1 MRRRS
6 LRRACYSSGVTTEP
20 VSAAAVADAC
30 VLEVVEF
37 VSAPR
42 TIAWFPTPVRRVNGR
57 AIAVE
62 HRGSV
67 DVFLEAFG
75 RAENGSVLVVDNDGR
90 DDEGCIGDLVALEA
104 ANAGVAGIVIWGRH
118 RDSSVLATLPLGVW
132 STGTNPVGPAG
143 VREPAHDG
151 VLVGDARV
159 NDGDLV
165 VADEDGVVFV
175 PADAAERVLGAAREI
190 EWAERRQA
198 ERARGGESLREQLRF
213 DEYLERRAAD
223 PEFTF
228 RDHLRAISSHIEA

>member
-1 MRRRS
+1 M
-6 LRRACYSSGVTTEP
+6 LEGV
-20 VSAAAVADAC
+20 AFA
-30 VLEVVEF
+30 
-37 VSAPR
+37 SAPR
-42 TIAWFPTPVRRVNGR
+42 SITWFPTSVRRVNGR
-57 AIAVE
+57 AVAVE

-75 RAENGSVLVVDNDGR
+75 RTENGNVLVVNNGGR

-104 ANAGVAGIVIWGRH
+104 ANAGIAGIVIWGRH
-118 RDSSVLATLPLGVW
+118 RDSAVLATLPLGVW

-143 VREPAHDG
+143 VRESAHEG
-151 VLVGDARV
+151 VLVGEARI

-175 PADAAERVLGAAREI
+175 PAEAAERVLGAAREI

-198 ERARGGESLREQLRF
+198 DRARGGESLREQLRF

-223 PEFTF
+223 PAFTF

>member
-1 MRRRS
+1 MS
-6 LRRACYSSGVTTEP
+6 TEP

-30 VLEVVEF
+30 VLEGVAF
-37 VSAPR
+37 ATAPR
-42 TIAWFPTPVRRVNGR
+42 SVTWFPTSVHRINGR

-67 DVFLEAFG
+67 DVFLEAFD
-75 RAENGSVLVVDNDGR
+75 RAEKGDVLVVDNGGR

-104 ANAGVAGIVIWGRH
+104 ANAGLAGIVIWGRH
-118 RDSSVLATLPLGVW
+118 RDSAVLATLPLGLW

-143 VREPAHDG
+143 VRESAHDD
-151 VLVGDARV
+151 VFVGDARI

-165 VADEDGVVFV
+165 VADEDGAIFV
-175 PADAAERVLGAAREI
+175 PAVAAERVLDVAREI

-223 PEFTF
+223 PAFTF

>member
-1 MRRRS
+1 
-6 LRRACYSSGVTTEP
+6 
-20 VSAAAVADAC
+20 
-30 VLEVVEF
+30 VLEGVAF
-37 VSAPR
+37 ASAPR
-42 TIAWFPTPVRRVNGR
+42 SITWFPTSVRRVNGR
-57 AIAVE
+57 AVAVE

-75 RAENGSVLVVDNDGR
+75 RTENGNVLVVNNGGR

-104 ANAGVAGIVIWGRH
+104 ANVGIAGIVIWGRH
-118 RDSSVLATLPLGVW
+118 RDSAVLATLPLGVW

-143 VREPAHDG
+143 VRESAHEG
-151 VLVGDARV
+151 VLVGEARI

-175 PADAAERVLGAAREI
+175 PAEAAERVLGAAREI

-198 ERARGGESLREQLRF
+198 DRARGGESLREQLRF

-223 PEFTF
+223 PAFTF

>member
-1 MRRRS
+1 M
-6 LRRACYSSGVTTEP
+6 ATEP
-20 VSAAAVADAC
+20 VTAAAVADGC
-30 VLEVVEF
+30 VLEGVTF

-42 TIAWFPTPVRRVNGR
+42 SVTWFPTSVRRVNGR
-57 AIAVE
+57 AVAVE

-75 RAENGSVLVVDNDGR
+75 RAEHGDVLVVDNGGR

-118 RDSSVLATLPLGVW
+118 RDSGVLAGLPLGLW
-132 STGTNPVGPAG
+132 SCGTNPVGPAG
-143 VREPAHDG
+143 VRASVHEG
-151 VLVGDARV
+151 VFVGEARV
-159 NDGDLV
+159 DDGDLV
-165 VADEDGVVFV
+165 VADEDGVLFV
-175 PADAAERVLGAAREI
+175 PRDSAERVLDAAREI

-223 PEFTF
+223 PAFTF

>member
-1 MRRRS
+1 MS
-6 LRRACYSSGVTTEP
+6 TDH

-30 VLEVVEF
+30 VLEGVAF
-37 VSAPR
+37 ASAPQSV
-42 TIAWFPTPVRRVNGR
+42 AWFPTSVRRVNGR
-57 AIAVE
+57 AIAIE

-75 RAENGSVLVVDNDGR
+75 RAERGDVLVVDNGGR

-118 RDSSVLATLPLGVW
+118 RDSAVLATLSLGLW
-132 STGTNPVGPAG
+132 SCGANPVGPPG
-143 VREPAHDG
+143 VRQAAHDG
-151 VLVGDARV
+151 VFVGDVRV
-159 NDGDLV
+159 NDRDLI
-165 VADEDGVVFV
+165 VADEDGVLFV
-175 PADAAERVLGAAREI
+175 PGDAAERVLDAAREI

-198 ERARGGESLREQLRF
+198 ERAHGGESLREQLRF

-223 PEFTF
+223 PALTF

>member
-1 MRRRS
+1 VS
-6 LRRACYSSGVTTEP
+6 TEP

-30 VLEVVEF
+30 VLEGVAF
-37 VSAPR
+37 ASAPQSVTR
-42 TIAWFPTPVRRVNGR
+42 FPTSVRRVNGR

-75 RAENGSVLVVDNDGR
+75 HAAAGDVLVVDNGGR

-104 ANAGVAGIVIWGRH
+104 ATAGVAGIVIWGRH
-118 RDSSVLATLPLGVW
+118 RDSAVLATLPLGLW
-132 STGTNPVGPAG
+132 SCGTNPVGPPG
-143 VREPAHDG
+143 VRGSAHDD
-151 VLVGDARV
+151 VFVGEARV
-159 NDGDLV
+159 DNGDLV
-165 VADEDGVVFV
+165 VADEDGVLFV
-175 PADAAERVLGAAREI
+175 PRDAAERVLDAAREI

-198 ERARGGESLREQLRF
+198 ERARGGESLRAQLRF

-223 PEFTF
+223 PAFTF

>member
-1 MRRRS
+1 VS
-6 LRRACYSSGVTTEP
+6 TEP

-30 VLEVVEF
+30 VLERVTF

-42 TIAWFPTPVRRVNGR
+42 SVVWFPTSVRRVNGR

-75 RAENGSVLVVDNDGR
+75 RAEAGEVLVVDNGGR

-104 ANAGVAGIVIWGRH
+104 ANAGIAGIVIWGRH
-118 RDSSVLATLPLGVW
+118 RDSAVLATLPLGLW
-132 STGTNPVGPAG
+132 SCGTNPVGPPG
-143 VREPAHDG
+143 VRESAHDD
-151 VLVGDARV
+151 VFVGEARV
-159 NDGDLV
+159 GDGDLV

-175 PADAAERVLGAAREI
+175 PGDAAERVLDAAREI

-198 ERARGGESLREQLRF
+198 DRARGGESLRAQLRF

-223 PEFTF
+223 PAFTF

>member
-1 MRRRS
+1 MS
-6 LRRACYSSGVTTEP
+6 AEP

-30 VLEVVEF
+30 VLERVTF
-37 VSAPR
+37 TSAPR
-42 TIAWFPTPVRRVNGR
+42 SVTWFPTSVHRVNGR
-57 AIAVE
+57 AIVVE

-75 RAENGSVLVVDNDGR
+75 RAATGDVLVVDNAGR

-118 RDSSVLATLPLGVW
+118 RDSAVLATLPLGLW
-132 STGTNPVGPAG
+132 SCGTNPAGPAG
-143 VREPAHDG
+143 ARESTQTG
-151 VLVGDARV
+151 VFVGDASV

-165 VADEDGVVFV
+165 VADEDGVLFV
-175 PADAAERVLGAAREI
+175 PGDAAERALDTAREI

-223 PEFTF
+223 PSFTF
-228 RDHLRAISSHIEA
+228 REHLRAISSHIEA

>member
-1 MRRRS
+1 M
-6 LRRACYSSGVTTEP
+6 TTDP
-20 VSAAAVADAC
+20 VSAAAIADAC
-30 VLEVVEF
+30 VLEGVAF
-37 VSAPR
+37 MSAPQSVK
-42 TIAWFPTPVRRVNGR
+42 WFPTSVRRVNGR

-75 RAENGSVLVVDNDGR
+75 PSAAGDVLVVDNGGR

-118 RDSSVLATLPLGVW
+118 RDSAVIAALTLGLW

-143 VREPAHDG
+143 LREPSQTGVFVGEAH
-151 VLVGDARV
+151 VE
-159 NDGDLV
+159 NGDLV
-165 VADEDGVVFV
+165 VADEDGVLFV
-175 PADAAERVLGAAREI
+175 PGDAAKRVLDAAREI

-198 ERARGGESLREQLRF
+198 ERAHNGESLREQLRF
-213 DEYLERRAAD
+213 DEYLARRAND
-223 PEFTF
+223 PAFTF

>member
-1 MRRRS
+1 
-6 LRRACYSSGVTTEP
+6 
-20 VSAAAVADAC
+20 
-30 VLEVVEF
+30 VLEGVAY

-42 TIAWFPTPVRRVNGR
+42 SITWFPTSVRRVNGR
-57 AIAVE
+57 AVTVE

-67 DVFLEAFG
+67 DAFLEAFG
-75 RAENGSVLVVDNDGR
+75 RAENGDVLVVDNGGR

-118 RDSSVLATLPLGVW
+118 RDSAVLATLPLGVW

-143 VREPAHDG
+143 VRESAHAG
-151 VLVGDARV
+151 VFVGEDQV

-165 VADEDGVVFV
+165 VADEDGVLFI
-175 PADAAERVLGAAREI
+175 PADAAERVLDAAREI

-198 ERARGGESLREQLRF
+198 DRARDGESLREQLRF

-223 PEFTF
+223 PAYTF

>member
-1 MRRRS
+1 M
-6 LRRACYSSGVTTEP
+6 LEGV
-20 VSAAAVADAC
+20 AY
-30 VLEVVEF
+30 

-42 TIAWFPTPVRRVNGR
+42 SITWFPTSVRRVNGR
-57 AIAVE
+57 VVAVE

-67 DVFLEAFG
+67 DAFLEAFG
-75 RAENGSVLVVDNDGR
+75 RAENGDVLVVDNGGR

-118 RDSSVLATLPLGVW
+118 RDSAVLSTLPLGVW

-143 VREPAHDG
+143 VRDSAYEG
-151 VLVGDARV
+151 VLVGEARI

-175 PADAAERVLGAAREI
+175 PAEAAERVLGAAREI

-198 ERARGGESLREQLRF
+198 DRARGGESLREQLRF

-223 PEFTF
+223 PAYTF

>member
-1 MRRRS
+1 VS
-6 LRRACYSSGVTTEP
+6 TEP

-30 VLEVVEF
+30 ALEGIGF

-42 TIAWFPTPVRRVNGR
+42 SVTAFPTSVRRVNGR

-75 RAENGSVLVVDNDGR
+75 RAQNGDVLVVDNGGR

-118 RDSSVLATLPLGVW
+118 RDSAVLATLPLGMW
-132 STGTNPVGPAG
+132 STGTNPIGPTG

-151 VLVGDARV
+151 VFVGEYRV
-159 NDGDLV
+159 SDGDLV
-165 VADEDGVVFV
+165 VADEDGVLFV
-175 PADAAERVLGAAREI
+175 PADAAERVLDAAREI

-198 ERARGGESLREQLRF
+198 ERARAGESLREQLRF
-213 DEYLERRAAD
+213 DAYLARRAAD
-223 PEFTF
+223 PAFTF
-228 RDHLRAISSHIEA
+228 REHLRAISSHIEA

>member
-1 MRRRS
+1 M
-6 LRRACYSSGVTTEP
+6 LEGVALLT
-20 VSAAAVADAC
+20 
-30 VLEVVEF
+30 
-37 VSAPR
+37 APR
-42 TIAWFPTPVRRVNGR
+42 SVAWFPTSVRRVNGR

-75 RAENGSVLVVDNDGR
+75 RAEAGDVLVVDNGGR

-118 RDSSVLATLPLGVW
+118 RDSAVVATLSLGLW
-132 STGTNPVGPAG
+132 SCGTNPVGPAG
-143 VREPAHDG
+143 VRESVQTD
-151 VLVGDARV
+151 VFVGDARV

-165 VADEDGVVFV
+165 VADEDGVLFV
-175 PADAAERVLGAAREI
+175 PGDAAQRVLDAAREI

-198 ERARGGESLREQLRF
+198 ERARTGESLREQLRF
-213 DEYLERRAAD
+213 AEYLERRAAD
-223 PEFTF
+223 PAFTF

>member
-1 MRRRS
+1 M
-6 LRRACYSSGVTTEP
+6 GTEA

-30 VLEVVEF
+30 VLERVAF
-37 VSAPR
+37 ASAPR
-42 TIAWFPTPVRRVNGR
+42 SVTWFPTSVRRVNGR
-57 AIAVE
+57 AVAVE

-75 RAENGSVLVVDNDGR
+75 RAEKGNVLVVDNGGR

-104 ANAGVAGIVIWGRH
+104 ANTGIAGIVIWGKH
-118 RDSSVLATLPLGVW
+118 RDSAVLATLPLGVW

-143 VREPAHDG
+143 VRGSAHDG
-151 VLVGDARV
+151 VFVGDERV

-165 VADEDGVVFV
+165 VADEDGVVVV
-175 PADAAERVLGAAREI
+175 PREAAERVLGAAREI

-213 DEYLERRAAD
+213 DEYLERRAAN
-223 PEFTF
+223 PAFTF

>member
-1 MRRRS
+1 MS
-6 LRRACYSSGVTTEP
+6 TEP

-30 VLEVVEF
+30 VLEGVAF
-37 VSAPR
+37 ASAPQSVTR
-42 TIAWFPTPVRRVNGR
+42 FPTSVRRVNGR

-75 RAENGSVLVVDNDGR
+75 HAAAGDVLVVDNGGR

-104 ANAGVAGIVIWGRH
+104 ATAGVAGIVIWGRH
-118 RDSSVLATLPLGVW
+118 RDSAVLATLPLGLW
-132 STGTNPVGPAG
+132 SCGTNPVGPPG
-143 VREPAHDG
+143 VRGSAQDD
-151 VLVGDARV
+151 VFVGEARV
-159 NDGDLV
+159 DNGDLV
-165 VADEDGVVFV
+165 VADEDGVLFV
-175 PADAAERVLGAAREI
+175 PRDAAERVLDAAREI

-198 ERARGGESLREQLRF
+198 ERARGGESLRAQLRF

-223 PEFTF
+223 PAFTF

>member
-1 MRRRS
+1 VS
-6 LRRACYSSGVTTEP
+6 TEP

-30 VLEVVEF
+30 VLEGVAF
-37 VSAPR
+37 ASAPQSVTR
-42 TIAWFPTPVRRVNGR
+42 FPTSVRRVNGR

-75 RAENGSVLVVDNDGR
+75 HAAAGDVLVVDNGGR

-104 ANAGVAGIVIWGRH
+104 ATAGVAGIVIWGRH
-118 RDSSVLATLPLGVW
+118 RDSAVLATLPLGLW
-132 STGTNPVGPAG
+132 SCGTNPVGPPG
-143 VREPAHDG
+143 VRGSAHDD
-151 VLVGDARV
+151 VFVGEARID
-159 NDGDLV
+159 NGDLV
-165 VADEDGVVFV
+165 VADEDGVLFV
-175 PADAAERVLGAAREI
+175 PRDAAERVLDAAREI

-198 ERARGGESLREQLRF
+198 ERARGGESLRAQLRF

-223 PEFTF
+223 PAFTF

>member
-1 MRRRS
+1 VS
-6 LRRACYSSGVTTEP
+6 TEP

-30 VLEVVEF
+30 VLEGVAF
-37 VSAPR
+37 ASAPQSVTR
-42 TIAWFPTPVRRVNGR
+42 FPTSVRRVNGR

-75 RAENGSVLVVDNDGR
+75 HAAAGDVLVVDNGGR

-104 ANAGVAGIVIWGRH
+104 ATAGVAGIVIWGRH
-118 RDSSVLATLPLGVW
+118 RDSAVLATLPLGLW
-132 STGTNPVGPAG
+132 SCGTNPVGPPG
-143 VREPAHDG
+143 VRGSAQDD
-151 VLVGDARV
+151 VFVGEARV
-159 NDGDLV
+159 DNGDLV
-165 VADEDGVVFV
+165 VADEDGVLFV
-175 PADAAERVLGAAREI
+175 PRDAAERVLDAAREI

-198 ERARGGESLREQLRF
+198 ERARGGESLRAQLRF

-223 PEFTF
+223 PAFTF

>member
-1 MRRRS
+1 MS
-6 LRRACYSSGVTTEP
+6 AEP

-30 VLEVVEF
+30 ALEGVAF
-37 VSAPR
+37 ASAPQSV
-42 TIAWFPTPVRRVNGR
+42 TWFPTPVRRVNGR

-75 RAENGSVLVVDNDGR
+75 RAGNGDVLVVNNGGR

-104 ANAGVAGIVIWGRH
+104 ANAGIAGIVIWGRH
-118 RDSSVLATLPLGVW
+118 RDSAVLATLPLGLW

-143 VREPAHDG
+143 VRDSTSDAVFVDE
-151 VLVGDARV
+151 ARV

-165 VADEDGVVFV
+165 VADEDGVLFV
-175 PADAAERVLGAAREI
+175 PADAADRVLDAAREI

-198 ERARGGESLREQLRF
+198 ERAHGGESLREQLRF

-223 PEFTF
+223 PAFTF
-228 RDHLRAISSHIEA
+228 RDHLRALSSHIEA

>member
-1 MRRRS
+1 VS
-6 LRRACYSSGVTTEP
+6 TEP

-30 VLEVVEF
+30 VLEDVAF
-37 VSAPR
+37 VSAPQSL
-42 TIAWFPTPVRRVNGR
+42 AWFATSVRRVNGR
-57 AIAVE
+57 AIAVA

-75 RAENGSVLVVDNDGR
+75 RAEAGDVLVVDNGGR

-104 ANAGVAGIVIWGRH
+104 ANAGLAGIVIWGRH
-118 RDSSVLATLPLGVW
+118 RDSAVLATLPLGLW
-132 STGTNPVGPAG
+132 SCGTNPVGPPG
-143 VREPAHDG
+143 VRQSAHDD
-151 VLVGDARV
+151 VFVGESRV

-165 VADEDGVVFV
+165 VADEDGVLFV
-175 PADAAERVLGAAREI
+175 PRGAAERVLDAAREI

-198 ERARGGESLREQLRF
+198 ERARGGESLRAQLRF

-223 PEFTF
+223 PGFTF

>member
-1 MRRRS
+1 
-6 LRRACYSSGVTTEP
+6 
-20 VSAAAVADAC
+20 
-30 VLEVVEF
+30 VLEGVAF
-37 VSAPR
+37 ASAPQSI
-42 TIAWFPTPVRRVNGR
+42 TWFPTSVRRVNGR
-57 AIAVE
+57 AVAVE

-75 RAENGSVLVVDNDGR
+75 RTENGNVLVVNNGGR

-104 ANAGVAGIVIWGRH
+104 ANAGIAGIVIWGRH
-118 RDSSVLATLPLGVW
+118 RDSAVLATLPLGVW

-143 VREPAHDG
+143 VRESAHEG
-151 VLVGDARV
+151 VLVGEARI

-175 PADAAERVLGAAREI
+175 PAEAAERVLGAAREI

-198 ERARGGESLREQLRF
+198 DRARGGESLREQLRF

-223 PEFTF
+223 PAYTL